1 MQIIFLIKRVVS
13 DQKLIM
19 KCIVCGTRMHYR
31 NFFKVLKD
39 ENFLGWKNKK
49 KPVTTE
55 NIKKTWNWDRQII
68 FWDNWITSITSI
80 TPITLITLITPI
92 TSITKKNQG
101 PKLKANHKS
110 HQSHQSHF
118 WSELSHK
125 EPLVTAG
132 GGGGDKYLLWWNVR
146 YYGNRRYIS

>member
-1 MQIIFLIKRVVS
+1 M
-13 DQKLIM
+13 KLGSSLRY
-19 KCIVCGTRMHYR
+19 K
-31 NFFKVLKD
+31 NALSELFQSFK
-39 ENFLGWKNKK
+39 GWKFSGVEKQKK
-49 KPVTTE
+49 TSDDRKY
-55 NIKKTWNWDRQII
+55 KKTWNWDRQII

-118 WSELSHK
+118 WSELSYK
-125 EPLVTAG
+125 EPLVTWKLHEKG
-132 GGGGDKYLLWWNVR
+132 LLRHWWWNLRVK
-146 YYGNRRYIS
+146 

>member
-49 KPVTTE
+49 KTVTTE
-55 NIKKTWNWDRQII
+55 NITRTNWPRKVRE
-68 FWDNWITSITSI
+68 
-80 TPITLITLITPI
+80 LILDSVPW
-92 TSITKKNQG
+92 SQG
-101 PKLKANHKS
+101 VKGWA
-110 HQSHQSHF
+110 
-118 WSELSHK
+118 
-125 EPLVTAG
+125 
-132 GGGGDKYLLWWNVR
+132 
-146 YYGNRRYIS
+146 

>member
-49 KPVTTE
+49 KTSD
-55 NIKKTWNWDRQII
+55 DRKY
-68 FWDNWITSITSI
+68 
-80 TPITLITLITPI
+80 
-92 TSITKKNQG
+92 KKNM
-101 PKLKANHKS
+101 KLGSSDHILGQLNHINHVNHTNHANHVDYTNHVNHEEKS
-110 HQSHQSHF
+110 RP
-118 WSELSHK
+118 K
-125 EPLVTAG
+125 VKG
-132 GGGGDKYLLWWNVR
+132 
-146 YYGNRRYIS
+146 

>member
-19 KCIVCGTRMHYR
+19 KCIVCGTRMHYQ
-31 NFFKVLKD
+31 NFSKVLKD

-49 KPVTTE
+49 KTSDDRKY
-55 NIKKTWNWDRQII
+55 KKPWNWDRQII

-80 TPITLITLITPI
+80 TQITLITLITPI

-125 EPLVTAG
+125 EPLVVI
-132 GGGGDKYLLWWNVR
+132 DV
-146 YYGNRRYIS
+146 ISVSYVIRKFSDW

>member
-1 MQIIFLIKRVVS
+1 MCSFWSEIEHE
-13 DQKLIM
+13 
-19 KCIVCGTRMHYR
+19 MHSLRYK
-31 NFFKVLKD
+31 NALSELFQSFK
-39 ENFLGWKNKK
+39 GWKFSGVEKQKK
-49 KPVTTE
+49 TSDDRKY
-55 NIKKTWNWDRQII
+55 KKTWNWDRQII

>member
-1 MQIIFLIKRVVS
+1 
-13 DQKLIM
+13 
-19 KCIVCGTRMHYR
+19 MHSLRYK
-31 NFFKVLKD
+31 NALSELFQSFK
-39 ENFLGWKNKK
+39 GWKFSGVEKQKK
-49 KPVTTE
+49 TSDDRKY
-55 NIKKTWNWDRQII
+55 KKTWNWDRQII

-125 EPLVTAG
+125 EPLVYHMTFLILFLTLF
-132 GGGGDKYLLWWNVR
+132 DPKTSFLVLLAKKNS
-146 YYGNRRYIS
+146 GKA

>member
-1 MQIIFLIKRVVS
+1 MKIFWGGKTKKTS
-13 DQKLIM
+13 DDRK
-19 KCIVCGTRMHYR
+19 Y
-31 NFFKVLKD
+31 
-39 ENFLGWKNKK
+39 
-49 KPVTTE
+49 
-55 NIKKTWNWDRQII
+55 KKTWNWDRQII

-125 EPLVTAG
+125 EPLVGNTYFLCISGKNVLIDAAVSVLW
-132 GGGGDKYLLWWNVR
+132 KISFSQEFLYFYWKWLL
-146 YYGNRRYIS
+146 RRYLNSSEVYRIVPGLDSDR

>member
-1 MQIIFLIKRVVS
+1 MCSFWSEIEHEMHSLRYKNALSELFQSFKGCKFSGVEKQKKTS
-13 DQKLIM
+13 DDRK
-19 KCIVCGTRMHYR
+19 Y
-31 NFFKVLKD
+31 
-39 ENFLGWKNKK
+39 
-49 KPVTTE
+49 
-55 NIKKTWNWDRQII
+55 KKTWNWDRQII

-125 EPLVTAG
+125 EPLVKKLTVFKNSSNMHCVTRATSTHVG
-132 GGGGDKYLLWWNVR
+132 W
-146 YYGNRRYIS
+146 